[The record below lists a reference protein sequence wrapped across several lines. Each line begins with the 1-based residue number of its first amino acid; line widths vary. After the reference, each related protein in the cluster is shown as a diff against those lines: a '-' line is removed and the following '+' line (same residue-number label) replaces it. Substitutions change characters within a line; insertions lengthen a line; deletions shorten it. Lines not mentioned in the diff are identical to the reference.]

1 MQLYLSKDRQKLTK
15 PFHIGKSWT
24 KRVELRIRGAQKP
37 TIKQRKGEETS
48 KGKWKKKKNS
58 PEQF

>member
-1 MQLYLSKDRQKLTK
+1 MLSKDRQKLTK

-24 KRVELRIRGAQKP
+24 KRVELRIKGAQKP

-48 KGKWKKKKNS
+48 KGKWEKNK
-58 PEQF
+58 